1 MSIIKPDSSR
11 GIDLLKVS
19 TLLDSLSKSL
29 CIPYYIRQGC
39 TQSGMSLEEELK
51 EAIAEITEKER
62 QLNAVVGIARILL
75 EGKAKK
81 QKNPSKNLTR
91 SSETEETQ
99 LIEKISEPK
108 AYSDIIIEKP
118 LEEKKNSVEIK
129 EEIKSEDASL
139 QTETVLVEEK
149 SLQTDA
155 IEDNQLNS
163 NLNDNSIDIFEEGL
177 RAVVIN
183 YEEEIL
189 ELKGK

>member
-1 MSIIKPDSSR
+1 M
-11 GIDLLKVS
+11 
-19 TLLDSLSKSL
+19 
-29 CIPYYIRQGC
+29 
-39 TQSGMSLEEELK
+39 
-51 EAIAEITEKER
+51 
-62 QLNAVVGIARILL
+62 
-75 EGKAKK
+75 
-81 QKNPSKNLTR
+81 
-91 SSETEETQ
+91 
-99 LIEKISEPK
+99 
-108 AYSDIIIEKP
+108 
-118 LEEKKNSVEIK
+118 
-129 EEIKSEDASL
+129 

>member
-1 MSIIKPDSSR
+1 
-11 GIDLLKVS
+11 
-19 TLLDSLSKSL
+19 
-29 CIPYYIRQGC
+29 
-39 TQSGMSLEEELK
+39 MSLEEELK